1 VRRFVHHRRIFSA
14 RAAAPTLAGMG
25 RVLDAR
31 LVFVVPA
38 VAGKKTR
45 LDQWRPTDGEVGAAV
60 LEGTVRC
67 RLGGRPGSEVM
78 LGAHHGAG
86 RRSSSRSSG
95 LGNDG
100 ATPAA
105 SAAGRG
111 LHRTTSD
118 ANARETT
125 ARHAGISQKPAQN
138 QLSLAEA
145 SYSYRAL

>member
-1 VRRFVHHRRIFSA
+1 
-14 RAAAPTLAGMG
+14 MG

-78 LGAHHGAG
+78 LGAHHGVG
-86 RRSSSRSSG
+86 RRLVVARALAPGSEMMARRP
-95 LGNDG
+95 
-100 ATPAA
+100 T
-105 SAAGRG
+105 AAGG
-111 LHRTTSD
+111 TD
-118 ANARETT
+118 A
-125 ARHAGISQKPAQN
+125 S
-138 QLSLAEA
+138 
-145 SYSYRAL
+145 